1 MITSLRVTIW
11 VIYLELLKKTK
22 KDTMCFINTDV
33 ESKGEDLMDS
43 EYYSGKNPNI
53 IWVVGSLFKKAFW

>member
-1 MITSLRVTIW
+1 
-11 VIYLELLKKTK
+11 
-22 KDTMCFINTDV
+22 MCFINTDV

-53 IWVVGSLFKKAFW
+53 I